1 MSFTEIGSVQNLSE
15 IGVCE
20 QSELEI
26 AKVCQ
31 LRVVPDPQT
40 PGQGSL
46 SCFAPEEFSGSE
58 YSRSW
63 DPSVNEYNQSVN
75 ALTQS
80 LYALICRSPDQIAPN
95 KYGLFLVDFKAMI
108 EAAQA
113 GAAQGQTA
121 PPTPPAATGAQP
133 QADAATGTPPQAG
146 ASQWFT
152 QPQAGTA
159 TQTTPPAIPALT
171 DAEASDALTGPFAAC
186 NPMLDA
192 TKRLMN
198 VQLGPEAVQ
207 YLTSK
212 FPDIYDGC
220 STTNGYLKF
229 TTDPSSL
236 NVAIASIRD
245 DINKSNLPANDPNS
259 KALPQGVTPEQV
271 QAILAALENIA
282 NQDPIRF
289 QENMSEEQ
297 QEMMRVMI
305 TVQVVAG
312 VAQMAVMG
320 VLIYI
325 QVKAQNRMIALQ
337 QQGLELQRQMI
348 DDKAGGINNALERY
362 GRNLNEEYRT
372 GRMEPVNTELRARE
386 IALARN
392 ALMMDKSVVFTGQP
406 GVGKTAIAEGLA
418 AAIEQGLFPELAN
431 VEIVMLDINK
441 LESGTKFRGQFEQ
454 RLQAVLDEVKAS
466 GTYFDIEARLRVALS
481 EFQQNTSSGAQGE
494 GPYTRLENI
503 LKSMIEEA
511 KANSRNG
518 LVTLLEK
525 ALNEATAH
533 KNLEINA
540 SIEQAA
546 AETRRLQQS
555 GRRVIPFIDE
565 LHRIIGAGSA
575 EGHAGAAEALKTP
588 LARGEL
594 VILGATTTE
603 EYARDIA
610 SDRAFA
616 QRFVDVPVRAPTAQ
630 ETVTM
635 LQGKLYKIG
644 APSKGF
650 PTMEI
655 TPEALQEV
663 TRLCE
668 RYIPN
673 EAFPRKADSFLKEA
687 VAFKR
692 LQSGGPSSPGAGRL
706 TAEDVRKYFDLKF
719 PGRRGPDDPNPP
731 AAPAAD
737 GGGAPA
743 GAPSGAPSGASARM
757 IEPWVLPA
765 NSFQLTVTTDPS
777 LSFQARTEQMV
788 AQIKQA
794 VTGKVAVAVTPEG
807 FMFRVSVEGE
817 DLRIAPT
824 DARSAAVLSEST
836 GSNWWGI
843 GSGIV
848 GGLIAGTIALII
860 IDKYEETHGH
870 PMPWYGE
877 ALAFLGTGVGISI
890 GETLAMGAPVSLT
903 SIAYGIPMTLPASI
917 IGFSATSRYGELVGI
932 TDRSDNRWF
941 AIGTG
946 SVLIP
951 FALAAEF
958 GGGMTAG
965 GLMMTAAQGGSWLAL
980 GQATLA
986 SAGATAAVGGSFLAG
1001 YAIGYGIDEGL
1012 GELGV
1017 CNSDESDCSL
1027 TGYLAEKM
1035 AETWDWCPDDISC
1048 YNPINWFI

>member
-46 SCFAPEEFSGSE
+46 SCFAPDEFSDPE

-75 ALTQS
+75 ALTQN
-80 LYALICRSPDQIAPN
+80 LYALICRTPDQIAPN

-113 GAAQGQTA
+113 AQGQDATQ
-121 PPTPPAATGAQP
+121 TPATTGAQP
-133 QADAATGTPPQAG
+133 QADAATGAQPMTGP
-146 ASQWFT
+146 SQWFT

-159 TQTTPPAIPALT
+159 TPTTPPAIPALT

-198 VQLGPEAVQ
+198 INLGPEAVQ

-212 FPDIYDGC
+212 FPDVSDGC
-220 STTNGYLKF
+220 STTSGYLKF

-236 NVAIASIRD
+236 NVAIASIQD
-245 DINKSNLPANDPNS
+245 DINNHR
-259 KALPQGVTPEQV
+259 LPQGTTLEQV
-271 QAILAALENIA
+271 QSILAALEEIA
-282 NQDPIRF
+282 NMDPIRF
-289 QENMSEEQ
+289 QENMADEQ
-297 QEMMRVMI
+297 QEMMRIMI
-305 TVQVVAG
+305 TVQIVAG
-312 VAQMAVMG
+312 IVQIGAMG

-325 QVKAQNRMIALQ
+325 QLKAQKK
-337 QQGLELQRQMI
+337 MI
-348 DDKAGGINNALERY
+348 DLQEQSLAMQRDMIDGKTGKIEDPLGRFGRDLNA
-362 GRNLNEEYRT
+362 EYRA
-372 GRMEPVNTELRARE
+372 GRLEPMNLDLRTPEIEQART
-386 IALARN
+386 
-392 ALMMDKSVVFTGQP
+392 ALMQNRSVVFTGEA
-406 GVGKTAIAEGLA
+406 GVGKTAVAEGLA
-418 AAIEQGLFPELAN
+418 IGIEQGLYQELKGTR
-431 VEIVMLDINK
+431 IVMLDLNAMDA
-441 LESGTKFRGQFEQ
+441 GTQYRGSFEA
-454 RLQAVLDEVKAS
+454 RLQAVLDAVKAS
-466 GTYFDIEARLRVALS
+466 QNSGERVILFVDEIHRLM
-481 EFQQNTSSGAQGE
+481 SSG
-494 GPYTRLENI
+494 R
-503 LKSMIEEA
+503 
-511 KANSRNG
+511 
-518 LVTLLEK
+518 
-525 ALNEATAH
+525 
-533 KNLEINA
+533 
-540 SIEQAA
+540 
-546 AETRRLQQS
+546 
-555 GRRVIPFIDE
+555 
-565 LHRIIGAGSA
+565 A
-575 EGHAGAAEALKTP
+575 EGVQGAAQVLKTP
-588 LARGEL
+588 LARGE
-594 VILGATTTE
+594 ITIIGATTND
-603 EYARDIA
+603 EYTKHIA
-610 SDRAFA
+610 EDPALA
-616 QRFVDVPVRAPTAQ
+616 QRFTNVDVRALTGA
-630 ETVTM
+630 ETVQALTS
-635 LQGKLYKIG
+635 KLSKIG
-644 APSKGF
+644 APSRGF
-650 PTMEI
+650 PQMNIPTE
-655 TPEALQEV
+655 TLQEV
-663 TRLCE
+663 VNLTDRFLT
-668 RYIPN
+668 N

-692 LQSGGPSSPGAGRL
+692 LQNAQNPGQATTL
-706 TAEDVRKYFDLKF
+706 TPEDVRNYFRLKYKNRF
-719 PGRRGPDDPNPP
+719 RGPDDPNPP

-757 IEPWVLPA
+757 IEPWALPA